1 MAGRH
6 SHRYWKSLEERN
18 AWVESQVGAEEEF
31 PESLEFATGQIA
43 RREFLKAAGFTFL
56 GAALTGCQRAPVE
69 KAIPYLVKPEEII
82 PGRAYFYSSTCGGCS
97 AGCGLLVK
105 NRDGR
110 PIKLEGNPE
119 HPLSRGGLCAVGQ
132 ASILGL
138 YDSRRTL
145 HPLREGQE
153 ATWEEVDR
161 NITDKLE
168 EIRREGGAVRFLS
181 DSISSPTTLATLEA
195 FLGRFRNAR
204 HIVYDPLSCSAIPD
218 AYEQTHGVRLLPHF
232 RFEKAEVV
240 VSLDADFLGTWISPV
255 EYTAGYQAAR
265 SLEANP
271 PRFSYHVQFESRMS
285 LTGSKADQ
293 RIRVAPQ
300 QLGLVLTHLAAA
312 LATLT
317 GASLQTEG
325 IEEPPVSK
333 ELLQEIAQR
342 LWEAKG
348 RSLVVCGSQ
357 DVSTQVLCNFINHL
371 LDSYGS
377 TINLEF
383 PSHQRR
389 GHDRELQSLLEEL
402 RAGKIAALFISD
414 VNPVYDLP
422 EGDQLA
428 PLLQQVPLVVS
439 LDGKQNETTDLAPY
453 VCPHPHYLESWGDQE
468 PVRGVVSLL
477 QPCLQPLG
485 NTRALTESLAA
496 WMGAPKSAQDI
507 LRENWQARVFPR
519 QKKESSFQAFWDHAV
534 HDGFVELEGTRAI
547 SVRPFAAGA
556 VHPILSARVLGE
568 NEFALVLYPKVGI
581 LDGRHADNPWLQE
594 LPDPITKVTWDNY
607 ACLSPAAAAEMHVRE
622 GDVVRLGSGL
632 TKGNDPKELELPVVV
647 QPGQHDRVVAVA
659 LGYGSKATE
668 RFAGMGP
675 RWLEG
680 KATVGETGRVGVSAA
695 PWLQLAEGALQ
706 YWRAPVKLQQGGKH
720 LTLASTQT
728 YGGIRV
734 PQHLATPGA
743 ERRPV
748 IQETTLKAY
757 RDEVT
762 SGKHGEDEE
771 HEDLW
776 SQDHL
781 YPGHRWAMVINLNA
795 CTGCSACVIACQAEN
810 NVPVVGKDEVRR
822 RRVMHWIRI
831 DRYYAGDDA
840 DVEVAHQ
847 PMLCQH
853 CENAPCETV
862 CPVLATVHNA
872 EGLNQQI
879 YNRCVGTRYCSNN
892 CPYKVRRFNWFDYPH
907 EDRLENMVCN
917 PDVTVRSRGVMEKCS
932 FCVQRIQEAK
942 IEAKRKGE
950 PLRDGILQTACQQSC
965 PAGAIVVGD
974 KNDPNSLVSQLLRS
988 SRRYYVLQ
996 EINVRPSIGYLKLV
1010 RHRQAEAEG
1019 EHHG

>member
-6 SHRYWKSLEERN
+6 SNRYWKSLEERN
-18 AWVESQVGAEEEF
+18 ALVESPAAAEDEF
-31 PESLEFATGQIA
+31 PESLEFATGSIG
-43 RREFLKAAGFTFL
+43 RRQFLKAAGFTFV
-56 GAALTGCQRAPVE
+56 GAVLTGCQRAPVE
-69 KAIPYLVKPEEII
+69 KAIPYLVKPEEVI
-82 PGRAYFYSSTCGGCS
+82 PGLAYFYASTCGGCS

-119 HPLSRGGLCAVGQ
+119 HPLSKGGLCATGQ

-138 YDSRRTL
+138 YDSRRIL
-145 HPLREGQE
+145 HPLREGKE
-153 ATWEEVDR
+153 ATWEQVDR
-161 NITDKLE
+161 DILDKLE
-168 EIRREGGAVRFLS
+168 GIRREGRAVRFLS

-195 FLGRFRNAR
+195 FLGRFPNAR
-204 HIVYDPLSCSAIPD
+204 HVVYDPLSCSAILD
-218 AYEQTHGVRLLPHF
+218 AYEQTHGMRLLPHF
-232 RFEKAEVV
+232 RFEMAEVIA
-240 VSLDADFLGTWISPV
+240 SFDADFLATWIAPV

-265 SLEANP
+265 RLEATP
-271 PRFSYHVQFESRMS
+271 PQFSYHVQFEPRMS

-300 QLGLVLTHLAAA
+300 ELGLVVTHLAAM
-312 LATLT
+312 L
-317 GASLQTEG
+317 ASLAGAPFPAEG
-325 IEEPPVSK
+325 IEQPAVPRQA
-333 ELLQEIAQR
+333 LQEVAQR

-371 LDSYGS
+371 LSSYS
-377 TINLEF
+377 NTIDLAL
-383 PSHQRR
+383 PSRQRR
-389 GHDRELQSLLEEL
+389 GNDRELQSLLEEL
-402 RAGKIAALFISD
+402 HGGKIAALFISG

-422 EGDQLA
+422 DGNQLA

-439 LDGKQNETTDLAPY
+439 LDGKPNETTELAHY
-453 VCPHPHYLESWGDQE
+453 VCPNHHSLESWGDQE
-468 PVRGVVSLL
+468 PVSGVVGLS
-477 QPCLQPLG
+477 QPCMQPLG
-485 NTRALTESLAA
+485 NTRALLESLAA
-496 WMGAPKSAQDI
+496 WTGTPKSAYDI
-507 LRENWQARVFPR
+507 LRESWQSRIFPR
-519 QKKESSFQAFWDHAV
+519 QTKESSFQAFWDRSV
-534 HDGFVELEGTRAI
+534 QDGFAKLEGTRATA
-547 SVRPFAAGA
+547 VRPFAAGV
-556 VHPILSARVLGE
+556 VHPILSAGALGE
-568 NEFALVLYPKVGI
+568 GEFALVLYPKVGI
-581 LDGRHADNPWLQE
+581 LDGRHAENPWLQE

-607 ACLSPAAAAEMHVRE
+607 ACLSPAAAAALRVSA
-622 GDVVRLGSGL
+622 GDVVRLESGPA
-632 TKGNDPKELELPVVV
+632 TGNGQKGLELPVVV
-647 QPGQHDRVVAVA
+647 QPGQHDQVVAVA

-675 RWLEG
+675 QWIEG
-680 KATVGETGRVGVSAA
+680 KSTVGETGRVGVSVA
-695 PWLQLAEGALQ
+695 PWLRLVDGALQ
-706 YWRAPVKLQQGGKH
+706 YWRTPVKLQPTGRH
-720 LTLASTQT
+720 LALASTQT

-734 PQHLATPGA
+734 PPQLATPGA

-748 IQETTLKAY
+748 IQETALASY
-757 RDEVT
+757 LDDVRA
-762 SGKHGEDEE
+762 GKQWEAEE

-776 SQDHL
+776 AQDHP
-781 YPGHRWAMVINLNA
+781 YTGHRWAMAIDLNA
-795 CTGCSACVIACQAEN
+795 CTGCSACVIACQVEN

-831 DRYYAGDDA
+831 DRYYAGDGA

-892 CPYKVRRFNWFDYPH
+892 CPYKVRRFNWFNYPH
-907 EDRLENMVCN
+907 EDRLENLVLN
-917 PDVTVRSRGVMEKCS
+917 PDVTVRSRGIMEKCS

-950 PLRDGILQTACQQSC
+950 PLRDGAIQTACQQSC

-974 KNDPNSLVSQLLRS
+974 RNDPNSLVSQLLRS
-988 SRRYYVLQ
+988 SRRYHVLQ

-1010 RHRQAEAEG
+1010 RHRLEAREEKRDG
-1019 EHHG
+1019 